1 MKKTAQY
8 NISKN
13 VCFSF
18 SASVVSCYYLIMG
31 LLFINLMSDGK
42 IVNSEALANVFF
54 TKTCTILQL
63 KAKATILLVVII
75 CIS

>member
-42 IVNSEALANVFF
+42 IVNSEGF
-54 TKTCTILQL
+54 
-63 KAKATILLVVII
+63 
-75 CIS
+75 S